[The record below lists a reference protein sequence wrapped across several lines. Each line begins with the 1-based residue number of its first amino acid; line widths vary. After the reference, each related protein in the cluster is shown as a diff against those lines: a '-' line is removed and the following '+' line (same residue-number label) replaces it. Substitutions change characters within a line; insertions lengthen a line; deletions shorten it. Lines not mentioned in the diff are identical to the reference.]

1 MSDGEFVAAHDVI
14 LIGGGGAG
22 LRAAIAIAETNP
34 RLDVAVM
41 SKVYPMR
48 SHTVSAEGGAAGVI
62 AEGDTLEEHIYDTIS
77 GSDWLGDQDAIEMFV
92 EQAPRELLQL
102 EHWGCPW
109 SRQPDGRVAVRAF
122 GGMKKMRTWFAAD
135 KTGFHMLHALFQTSL
150 KYDEVTRYDEWFVTK
165 LLVDDGRVHGVVAV
179 ELMTGRIQAV
189 AAKAVVLCT
198 GGCGKVFPFTT
209 NANINTGDGM
219 ALAYRAGAPLKDM
232 EFVQY
237 HPTGLPFTGILITEA
252 ARAEGGWLLNKDGYR
267 YLQDYD
273 LGTPSPTPVLRSME
287 LGPRDRLSQAFVH
300 EVEKGRTT
308 DSPYGPIVHLDLRHL
323 GAKVIDAKLPFVREL
338 CLKYERIDPVTEL
351 VPVRPVVHYMMGGVH
366 TDIHGATPVAGLYA
380 AGETACVSINGA
392 NRLGSN
398 SLPELLVFGARAG
411 RAAAEYA
418 ASAGDRSG
426 RRSPHKPGT
435 RSAGSNATCSTMSR
449 GPNAS
454 PRSGTRC
461 RRPWRRAPASTAPGP
476 SMTKGADALAELQ
489 QRIANVGVADTS
501 RSFNT
506 ELVAALELANMLD
519 IAECILSSGLQ
530 REESRGAHQRTD
542 FPASRRRAVPH
553 PPAGPPQPGRHVA
566 GRAPAGDDHP
576 VAAGRA
582 GLREVAMA
590 QQQWQQSDRSV
601 CGCRGTGLTRTPNRT
616 GRSTTSRCAASGRCS
631 TRSTTSRTRPTP
643 RCRSGGR
650 AGWGSAAA
658 AG

>member
-1 MSDGEFVAAHDVI
+1 MSDGLIRAAHDV
-14 LIGGGGAG
+14 LIVGGGGAG
-22 LRAAIAIAETNP
+22 LRTAIAIAETNP
-34 RLDVAVM
+34 QLDVAVV

-62 AEGDTLEEHIYDTIS
+62 AEDDTLDEHCYDTVS
-77 GSDWLGDQDAIEMFV
+77 GSDWLADQDAVEAFV
-92 EQAPRELLQL
+92 REAPRELLQL

-109 SRQPDGRVAVRAF
+109 SRRPDGRIAVRAF

-135 KTGFHMLHALFQTSL
+135 KTGFHMLHTLFQTTL
-150 KYDEVTRYDEWFVTK
+150 KYDEVTRYDEVFVTR

-179 ELMTGRIQAV
+179 GLMTGKIQAV
-189 AAKAVVLCT
+189 TAKAVILCT

-219 ALAYRAGAPLKDM
+219 SLAYRAGAPLKDM

-252 ARAEGGWLLNKDGYR
+252 VRAEGGWLLNKDGYR

-273 LGTPSPTPVLRSME
+273 LGQPTPTPQLRSME

-300 EVEKGRTT
+300 EVERGRTT

-323 GAKVIDAKLPFVREL
+323 GEELIDTKLPFVREL
-338 CLKYERIDPVTEL
+338 CLKYERIDPVHEL

-366 TDIHGATPVAGLYA
+366 TDIDGATPLAGLYA

-411 RAAAEYA
+411 AAAAEFA
-418 ASAGDRSG
+418 SSAGPAPAAVEAQAADEV
-426 RRSPHKPGT
+426 RRLERDLLGKGPGT
-435 RSAGSNATCSTMSR
+435 ESISAIRQEMQDTMEEAAGIFR
-449 GPNAS
+449 TGPA
-454 PRSGTRC
+454 
-461 RRPWRRAPASTAPGP
+461 
-476 SMTKGADALAELQ
+476 MTKGLDALRELQ
-489 QRIANVGVADTS
+489 GRVGDVGIADTS

-506 ELVAALELANMLD
+506 ELLAALELANMLD
-519 IAECILSSGLQ
+519 LGECILRSGLQ

-542 FPASRRRAVPH
+542 FPDRDDDRFLCHQLVH
-553 PPAGPPQPGRHVA
+553 
-566 GRAPAGDDHP
+566 RAPDGSPRIETLP
-576 VAAGRA
+576 VTITRWPPGERIYGR
-582 GLREVAMA
+582 
-590 QQQWQQSDRSV
+590 
-601 CGCRGTGLTRTPNRT
+601 
-616 GRSTTSRCAASGRCS
+616 
-631 TRSTTSRTRPTP
+631 
-643 RCRSGGR
+643 
-650 AGWGSAAA
+650 
-658 AG
+658 